1 MSDELAWYKS
11 SYSDD
16 EGGACVEVA
25 LEWRKSTYSD
35 DEGANC
41 VEVAHEWRKS
51 SYSDSGGG
59 ACVEVAQHAAR
70 VYVRDSKAEPD
81 GPRLAIAPAA
91 WAAFVAYAAVGG

>member
-25 LEWRKSTYSD
+25 E
-35 DEGANC
+35 
-41 VEVAHEWRKS
+41 
-51 SYSDSGGG
+51 
-59 ACVEVAQHAAR
+59 HAAR
-70 VYVRDSKAEPD
+70 VYVRDSKEPL

-91 WAAFVAYAAVGG
+91 WAAFVAYAAGGE